1 MKANALL
8 FGFLLCCVLISCKE
22 NKEETTPETAA
33 APKAKTYANMEKA
46 NWLTGSW
53 GHTTPEGALSEKW
66 VKVNDSVMHG
76 ESYFVVGGKDTVFAE
91 TVELAEANGKLVYTV
106 TVPGQNNEKPV
117 PFELTSANENQLV
130 FENTKHDYPNK
141 IVYNK
146 ITKDSLVAE
155 ISGTKKGKPASELFA
170 MKKQ

>member
-1 MKANALL
+1 MKKITALSAAL
-8 FGFLLCCVLISCKE
+8 TLAAVVSCKE
-22 NKEETTPETAA
+22 NKETATETTET
-33 APKAKTYANMEKA
+33 PQPKTYAQMQKA
-46 NWLTGSW
+46 SWLNGNW

-66 VKVNDSVMHG
+66 AKVNDSVMHG

-91 TVELAEANGKLVYTV
+91 TVELAETAGKLVYTV

-117 PFELTSANENQLV
+117 PFELTSATENQLV
-130 FENTKHDYPNK
+130 FENPKHDFPSK

-146 ITKDSLVAE
+146 IGSDSLVAE
-155 ISGTKKGKPASELFA
+155 ISGMQKGKPASEKFA